1 MSQFTQ
7 PVAEYMTQEVAS
19 VEPTTLLPE
28 VVRLLEL
35 LNISAVPVIDR
46 RELVGVVS
54 RTDLL
59 HAGRMHASS
68 AHRSPSLVVPDEP
81 VRTVM
86 RRAPI
91 VVAPQTPLATA
102 ARSMQRAR
110 IHRVFVVD
118 NGVGLVGVLSTLD
131 LAAAV
136 RDARIETPLSVV
148 MSSPILTVKTTDP
161 LSLADAMLE
170 RAHVTGLVVVEDDW
184 PVGLFTQV
192 EALAARSLP
201 RDTRVEDVFDQA
213 LICLPD
219 STRLHRAAGYASRL
233 SVRRVVACRDREAVG
248 VVSGLDF
255 ARAVA
260 G

>member
-7 PVAEYMTQEVAS
+7 PVTEYMTREVTSVDPSTRLPKVAS
-19 VEPTTLLPE
+19 
-28 VVRLLEL
+28 LLER
-35 LNISAVPVIDR
+35 LNISAVPVIDG

-59 HAGRMHASS
+59 HAGRVSASTTR
-68 AHRSPSLVVPDEP
+68 RSPSLVVPDDR
-81 VRTVM
+81 VGAVM
-86 RRAPI
+86 KQPPI
-91 VVAPQTPLATA
+91 VVAPQTTLAAA
-102 ARSMQRAR
+102 ARSMHRER
-110 IHRVFVVD
+110 IHRVFVVEP
-118 NGVGLVGVLSTLD
+118 GLGLVGVLSTLD

-136 RDARIETPLSVV
+136 RDARVESPLSIA
-148 MSSPILTVKTTDP
+148 MSSPILTIKTTDP
-161 LSLADAMLE
+161 LSVADSKLD
-170 RAHVTGLVVVEDDW
+170 RAHVTGLVVVEDEF

-192 EALAARSLP
+192 EALAARNLP

-219 STRLHRAAGYASRL
+219 TTKLHRAAGYAARL

>member
-7 PVAEYMTQEVAS
+7 PVSEYMTREVAS
-19 VEPTTLLPE
+19 VDPSTPLPE
-28 VVRLLEL
+28 VVRIFER
-35 LNISAVPVIDR
+35 LNISAVPVLDG
-46 RELVGVVS
+46 RELIGVVS

-59 HAGRMHASS
+59 HVGRLHASS
-68 AHRSPSLVVPDEP
+68 ARRSPSLVVPDQP
-81 VRTVM
+81 VRNVM
-86 RRAPI
+86 KRSPV
-91 VVAPQTPLATA
+91 VVAPQSPLATA
-102 ARSMQRAR
+102 ARAMQRAR
-110 IHRVFVVD
+110 IHRVFVVE
-118 NGVGLVGVLSTLD
+118 NGAGLVGVVSTLD

-161 LSLADAMLE
+161 LSVADGRLE

-184 PVGLFTQV
+184 PVGIFTQV
-192 EALAARSLP
+192 EAIAARNLP

-219 STRLHRAAGYASRL
+219 NTRLHRAAGYAARL